1 MHVPKLFPLLHWF
14 CQKCPFSGTKKWH
27 FGCPNK
33 NSETTFISPTSPK
46 IDGIAFRFKRVP
58 LLEGYPAN
66 FKIQYFL
73 QCDIAILGTPLIGGL
88 KCISQEFFMVLFYTT
103 ELQYKSRGPKDMKT
117 KNMTNKGKSSSYT
130 DRQPQMAFYIAYQT
144 EGCHLVGGG
153 QSFKLA
159 SRLEWYFVW
168 SSQLHLSRSVHT
180 DSQFSKNLLCLRP
193 KWSLNPPVVFTFQVD
208 PVLDHLIFFRTI
220 INSQQS

>member
-1 MHVPKLFPLLHWF
+1 MAGNPFKSGKRLKQKAIPSFLGDVGLIKVVSEFSFGHSKCHFSVPENGHFW
-14 CQKCPFSGTKKWH
+14 QKWPSSGALKWH

-103 ELQYKSRGPKDMKT
+103 ELQYKSRGPKDMK
-117 KNMTNKGKSSSYT
+117 NMTNKGKSSSYT
-130 DRQPQMAFYIAYQT
+130 DREPQMAFYIAY
-144 EGCHLVGGG
+144 
-153 QSFKLA
+153 
-159 SRLEWYFVW
+159 
-168 SSQLHLSRSVHT
+168 
-180 DSQFSKNLLCLRP
+180 
-193 KWSLNPPVVFTFQVD
+193 
-208 PVLDHLIFFRTI
+208 
-220 INSQQS
+220 